1 MLRFFRTLRRKLL
14 EEDKFRKYL
23 LYAVGEILLVVIGIL
38 IALQVNNWNEE
49 RKERKIEQHILQQV
63 KEDLSG
69 GLRDLELNVSMI
81 EQSMH
86 SAQILIEH
94 MDSQKPYDD
103 SIGTHISKIFVW
115 SVWLINAGGY
125 ESMKSEGINI
135 ISDEGLR
142 NDIINLYEGRLEFHR
157 EFESFINARTETLIN
172 QDGSS
177 FFKSMNKGIGFNNG
191 SFSFGYSKPLDY
203 EILRTDSDFRF
214 QVETVA
220 SMLRLFQQLSY
231 QGNKRRIE
239 SLIVEIDANLEN
251 F

>member
-1 MLRFFRTLRRKLL
+1 MGQNKVRT
-14 EEDKFRKYL
+14 YL
-23 LYAVGEILLVVIGIL
+23 LYAIGEIALVMIGIL
-38 IALQVNNWNEE
+38 LALQVNNWNEE
-49 RKERKIEQHILQQV
+49 RKERNIEQYILQQV

-69 GLRDLELNVSMI
+69 GLTDLEFNMSMI
-81 EQSMH
+81 DQSMQ

-94 MDSQKPYDD
+94 MGSQKPYDD

-135 ISDEGLR
+135 ISDEELR
-142 NDIINLYEGRLEFHR
+142 NDIINLYEGRLDFHR

-172 QDGSS
+172 QNGSF

-203 EILRTDSDFRF
+203 EVLRTDSDFRF

-220 SMLRLFQQLSY
+220 SMLKLFQQLSN

-239 SLIVEIDANLEN
+239 SLIVEIDANLES